1 MGSLPEFLLLVL
13 DFFMKKTLSHFL
25 LLFAAIM
32 LSASCK
38 KNQQDFDVVPKSS
51 IIFDDNVDKIS
62 ADYKKG
68 ANINLKIGVVGTTTV
83 RVTSTY
89 NVGAAPKSK
98 DLGILSVANGAA
110 VLNIPVA
117 DLRNAADGPVIGAG
131 TAPASTRPDN
141 TYTLVVEANNA
152 GGSTER
158 RYYTAILVQ

>member
-1 MGSLPEFLLLVL
+1 M
-13 DFFMKKTLSHFL
+13 
-25 LLFAAIM
+25 
-32 LSASCK
+32 
-38 KNQQDFDVVPKSS
+38 VPKSS

-68 ANINLKIGVVGTTTV
+68 TNINLKIGVAGGTTAV

-98 DLGILSVANGAA
+98 DLGTLSVANGAA

-131 TAPASTRPDN
+131 TAPSSTRPDN
-141 TYTLVVEANNA
+141 TYTLIVEANNS

-158 RYYTAILVQ
+158 RYYTAVLVQ